1 MEKLLNKYQ
10 HIILMAALVVMAAMA
25 VAMESLDIASL
36 INTDSLFGYANIL
49 LGALGPVVLL
59 GLGFALAK
67 FIISYVQRMFSS
79 L

>member
-1 MEKLLNKYQ
+1 
-10 HIILMAALVVMAAMA
+10 MAALSAMMAMA
-25 VAMESLDIASL
+25 VVMESLDISSL
-36 INTDSLFGYANIL
+36 INTDSLFSNANIL
-49 LGALGPVVLL
+49 LAALGPVVLL